1 MGRSLEQF
9 ILQARRASLSC
20 FRGLPPRDR
29 QFIEI
34 RGACHE
40 YILEAIPLVIKHG
53 LPENPAFLGDF
64 FQL

>member
-40 YILEAIPLVIKHG
+40 YILEAIPPRNQTWFARKSCISR
-53 LPENPAFLGDF
+53 
-64 FQL
+64 